1 MFGMARDLP
10 VLSRDYVMMTRE
22 GARFAWF
29 CASFLRHTKGRWAR
43 KPLYLEGWQLALVSE
58 MLRDREPERRVIH
71 LDNAYP
77 EIRDWLAEPLPPQGT
92 GRRQYREAYVQTAKK
107 QGKSTMSSALGLFF
121 LMADGE
127 EGAEVYACA
136 AAADQAK
143 IVFQQAREM
152 AENSPRI
159 LQHVRVYKD
168 AIWVPSTNSLFR
180 VLGGD
185 ADYNEGLNP
194 HAVIIDELHVHKD
207 RKLYDAM
214 TSHLHTGARL
224 DPIAVTITNPGNDPE
239 SVCYEV
245 YLQAKQVIDGVPEA
259 RDDLFA
265 YVPELEEDER
275 DDTSKWKKVNP
286 ASWTQ
291 VEDLLQAQKKFPQFV
306 FARRHLNAWTDA
318 ADAWLTYLQWAACED
333 VKEQALIPDE
343 APIYIGV
350 DLGLKHDTAAVSWC
364 HIHGDSDD
372 PVEKRL
378 VTLRSHVWGVVHDR
392 AKYVPPCH
400 TELRGELPLKLV
412 KAFILDEIAPFYEV
426 MAIAYDPY
434 RFYQLAQELEDLG
447 FMCVEWPQT
456 DQRMV
461 PATETMWN
469 LVVRDA
475 NLRHNGDPVL
485 RKHFMAAVAEDTGR
499 GVRLAKKQSTR
510 PVDATIASL
519 MCVHTAM
526 SEALLG
532 APSVEV
538 LA

>member
-1 MFGMARDLP
+1 MAVDLP
-10 VLSRDYVMMTRE
+10 VLSRDYVLMTRE

-43 KPLYLEGWQLALVSE
+43 KPLYLEPWQLAIYSE
-58 MLRDREPERRVIH
+58 LLRDRTPERRLIR
-71 LDNAYP
+71 LDNAYG
-77 EIRDWLAEPLPPQGT
+77 EIRDWLAEPMPPSGLS
-92 GRRQYREAYVQTAKK
+92 GRRQYREGYLQTAKK
-107 QGKSTMSSALGLFF
+107 QGKSTNASALGLFF

-185 ADYNEGLNP
+185 ADYNEGYNP

-224 DPIAVTITNPGNDPE
+224 DPICVTITNPGDDPE

-245 YLQAKQVIDGVPEA
+245 YLQGKQVVDAVPDA

-265 YVPELEEDER
+265 FIPELEEDER
-275 DDTSKWKKVNP
+275 DDPTKWKKANP
-286 ASWTQ
+286 ASWTL

-306 FARRHLNAWTDA
+306 FQRRHLNAWTDA
-318 ADAWLTYLQWAACED
+318 VDAWLTYLQWAACED
-333 VKEQALIPDE
+333 VNEEHMIPDGG
-343 APIYIGV
+343 PIYLGV

-364 HIHGDSDD
+364 HVHGDSDD
-372 PVEKRL
+372 EPWARR

-400 TELRGELPLKLV
+400 EELRGELPLKLV
-412 KAFILDEIAPFYEV
+412 KNFILDQIAPFYEV

-434 RFYQLAQELEDLG
+434 RFYQMAQELEDLG
-447 FMCVEWPQT
+447 FLMVEWPQT

-461 PATETMWN
+461 PATETVWN
-469 LVVRDA
+469 LVVRDIT
-475 NLRHNGDPVL
+475 LRHNGDPIL

-499 GVRLAKKQSTR
+499 GVRLAKKKSTR
-510 PVDATIASL
+510 PVDACISSL
-519 MCVHTAM
+519 MCCHLAM
-526 SEALLG
+526 QEALLG
-532 APSVEV
+532 SPGVEV
-538 LA
+538 IA